1 MFSNGEISEM
11 KSKDEILDIIS
22 KNEFKNIFRENGISN
37 IIIFGSLSN
46 GNFSLESD
54 VDIAIITLKKI
65 SINEELF
72 ITTKLEELLGR
83 SVDIIDINDDS
94 INNIIKIEALN
105 SKFIV
110 IKDNL
115 LDEAIEYY
123 DNLYKENE
131 EFWYLLDKE
140 VLSFE

>member
-115 LDEAIEYY
+115 LDKAIEYY

-131 EFWYLLDKE
+131 EFCYLLDKE

>member
-115 LDEAIEYY
+115 LDKAIEYY